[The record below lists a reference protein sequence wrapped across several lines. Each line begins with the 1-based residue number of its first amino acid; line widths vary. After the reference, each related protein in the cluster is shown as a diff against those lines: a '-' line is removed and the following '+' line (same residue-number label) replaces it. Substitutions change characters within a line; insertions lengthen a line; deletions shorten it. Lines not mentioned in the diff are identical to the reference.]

1 MALYIDRDSKKLV
14 RSLLFDDV
22 NDPYQ
27 MHNLSLEEHPE
38 IVKQLYQE
46 MGNLL
51 KGIDDPWYKERILS
65 DRIPY

>member
-1 MALYIDRDSKKLV
+1 
-14 RSLLFDDV
+14 
-22 NDPYQ
+22 